1 MEFSAIFF
9 NRAGRIRSGWRVLA
23 FAVTLVLTIRFL
35 FDLTRVLLLKVVGL
49 PEDVLA
55 ASAWGWVLQAAIFL
69 IAATL
74 LGWGYGKL
82 FEDLP
87 ARALGWGFH
96 SGWLRDWLKGT
107 LVGGA
112 SLLLATLLA
121 ASFGGFSFTLNA
133 AAAFPA
139 IGRTLLLS
147 GLIFIL
153 AAAAEEAMFRGYPLQ
168 TMARSKMAW
177 LAILITSII
186 FSAGHLDNPNVVRGF
201 TFANTA
207 VAGVWLAVAYLRT
220 RSLWFPL
227 GVHWSWNWMMGAVLG
242 LPVSGINHLTPNPL
256 VRAEAIGPAWL
267 TGGSYGIEGGA
278 ACTVALIVSTLF
290 VWRTGLLSATEEMK
304 RFTDHEIPK
313 WEQTPPPIQPQ
324 LFDSRVTPQS
334 LSEDERQ
341 V

>member
-9 NRAGRIRSGWRVLA
+9 NRAGRLRSGWRVLL
-23 FAVTLVLTIRFL
+23 FALALRLSIPLL
-35 FDLTRVLLLKVVGL
+35 FDLAHVFLNLFGL
-49 PEDVLA
+49 PEDALA
-55 ASAWGWVLQAAIFL
+55 ESAWGWVVQAAIL
-69 IAATL
+69 LSAATL
-74 LGWGYGKL
+74 LGWACGRL

-96 SGWLRDWLKGT
+96 SGWLGDWLKGT
-107 LVGGA
+107 LVGSI
-112 SLLLATLLA
+112 SLVLATLLA
-121 ASFGGFSFTLNA
+121 ASFGGYSFTLNA
-133 AAAFPA
+133 TSAFPA
-139 IGRTLLLS
+139 IGKTLLLS

-168 TMARSKMAW
+168 TMTRSKLAW
-177 LAILITSII
+177 LAILITSVI
-186 FSAGHLDNPNVVRGF
+186 FSAGHLNNPNVVRGF

-207 VAGVWLAVAYLRT
+207 LAGVWLAVAYLRT

-227 GVHWSWNWMMGAVLG
+227 GVHWSWNWMMGAVFG

-256 VRAEAIGPAWL
+256 VRATAIGPAWL

-278 ACTVALIVSTLF
+278 ACTIALIASTIF
-290 VWRTGLLSATEEMK
+290 IWRTGLLSATEEMK

-313 WEQTPPPIQPQ
+313 WEQTPYPIEPQPFGS
-324 LFDSRVTPQS
+324 LETPTS
-334 LSEDERQ
+334 PVDDERS

>member
-1 MEFSAIFF
+1 MEISAIFF
-9 NRAGRIRSGWRVLA
+9 NRAGRVRSVWRLLV
-23 FAVTLVLTIRFL
+23 FAVALLFLIRFL
-35 FDLTRVLLLKVVGL
+35 MDFVRVLLLKVAGL
-49 PEDVLA
+49 PEAVLVE
-55 ASAWGWVLQAAIFL
+55 SAWGWVLQAAIFL
-69 IAATL
+69 SAATL
-74 LGWGYGKL
+74 LGWWCGKL
-82 FEDLP
+82 FEGLP

-96 SGWLRDWLKGT
+96 DNWLRDWLKGT
-107 LVGGA
+107 LVGA
-112 SLLLATLLA
+112 LSLLLATLVA
-121 ASFGGFSFTLNA
+121 TIFGGFSFALNA
-133 AAAFPA
+133 AATFPA

-168 TMARSKMAW
+168 TMTRSGLAW
-177 LAILITSII
+177 LAILITSVL

-201 TFANTA
+201 TFVNTA
-207 VAGVWLAVAYLRT
+207 LAGIWLAVAYLRT

-278 ACTVALIVSTLF
+278 ACTIALLASTVF
-290 VWRTGLLSATEEMK
+290 IWRTGFLHATEEMK
-304 RFTDHEIPK
+304 RFTDHEIPR
-313 WEQTPPPIQPQ
+313 WEQTPQTIQPQ
-324 LFDSRVTPQS
+324 PFDNLPPQHS
-334 LSEDERQ
+334 PADDERK